1 MEVELQKPSDGSDI
15 KTPRG
20 VTAQDEV
27 VRLRKLLADLAVEGE
42 LLQRTEHQKRI
53 RNSKNKQRIKRDTQ
67 INVASPAVNKQL
79 RKNFINN
86 VKVAQEND
94 KGRSPLARKNSIH
107 IDYAHHHHEE
117 EVPELTSEED
127 KKNFEKLQSWIR
139 VSYADM
145 NVAVLVSDL
154 SGFTSTTRKYGIVH
168 FASVIVRM
176 RQLCLPILKRRG
188 AIYITTEADN
198 FIVIFPDTHQAACA
212 ALEMQQV
219 IREYKESLTP
229 ERDHYKIKLNGI
241 GVYCGEGVV
250 VDKQGKLH
258 GRVANFAYHI
268 GEDLCTKTSVLF
280 SNDVKKVIEKNP
292 NFAKTQFKRIETTAE
307 DGEVYEVSGETASL
321 TTELVS
327 TDDLTYLHESLS
339 ELVSRHNPDIDV
351 EKVDEDIK
359 GKYMNVYSV
368 LMFEFDFEHIEEE
381 AGAEAG
387 LRLKFLALDLIRP
400 VLLEYGGNELEDVL
414 WIFEDSKKAV
424 AATMKLKDAI
434 AAYNSEKK
442 KCDQIV
448 ISGYGIHTGEM
459 IFIEGTDIHW
469 GDPVNTSSKLG
480 QDLAK
485 NGDFLVTSKVHDRIK
500 EDPSAAGEYSF
511 EPKTLRRSGVD
522 FLCYSVKKSLPAVK
536 EAPTEVPVS
545 NEAPVET
552 EAESQEK
559 E

>member
-1 MEVELQKPSDGSDI
+1 M
-15 KTPRG
+15 
-20 VTAQDEV
+20 
-27 VRLRKLLADLAVEGE
+27 
-42 LLQRTEHQKRI
+42 
-53 RNSKNKQRIKRDTQ
+53 
-67 INVASPAVNKQL
+67 
-79 RKNFINN
+79 
-86 VKVAQEND
+86 
-94 KGRSPLARKNSIH
+94 
-107 IDYAHHHHEE
+107 
-117 EVPELTSEED
+117 
-127 KKNFEKLQSWIR
+127 
-139 VSYADM
+139 
-145 NVAVLVSDL
+145 
-154 SGFTSTTRKYGIVH
+154 
-168 FASVIVRM
+168 
-176 RQLCLPILKRRG
+176 
-188 AIYITTEADN
+188 
-198 FIVIFPDTHQAACA
+198 
-212 ALEMQQV
+212 
-219 IREYKESLTP
+219 
-229 ERDHYKIKLNGI
+229 
-241 GVYCGEGVV
+241 
-250 VDKQGKLH
+250 
-258 GRVANFAYHI
+258 
-268 GEDLCTKTSVLF
+268 
-280 SNDVKKVIEKNP
+280 
-292 NFAKTQFKRIETTAE
+292 
-307 DGEVYEVSGETASL
+307 
-321 TTELVS
+321 
-327 TDDLTYLHESLS
+327 
-339 ELVSRHNPDIDV
+339 
-351 EKVDEDIK
+351 
-359 GKYMNVYSV
+359 
-368 LMFEFDFEHIEEE
+368 
-381 AGAEAG
+381 
-387 LRLKFLALDLIRP
+387 KFLALDLIRP